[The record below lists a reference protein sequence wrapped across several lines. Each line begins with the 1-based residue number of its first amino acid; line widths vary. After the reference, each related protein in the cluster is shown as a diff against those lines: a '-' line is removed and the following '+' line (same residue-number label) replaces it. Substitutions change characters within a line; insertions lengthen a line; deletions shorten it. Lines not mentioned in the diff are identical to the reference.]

1 MKDTYWNQR
10 GKYQSDYDRLADALM
25 PATGACD
32 TVAGEMIRAASRLAY
47 DFYNN
52 GCGNNTRG
60 AVNYLRNKG
69 VIDQYTYRTVL
80 PLASGG
86 RYRGDYD
93 GDLIQIAF
101 ESIVDKTMEKIL
113 NNMDLITENNS
124 EDLFDF

>member
-10 GKYQSDYDRLADALM
+10 GKYQADYDRLADELM
-25 PATGACD
+25 PAMGAAD

-52 GCGNNTRG
+52 GCGNDTSG
-60 AVNYLRNKG
+60 ALQYLRDKG
-69 VIDQYTYRTVL
+69 VIDKYTYNTIKPYSRGEL
-80 PLASGG
+80 
-86 RYRGDYD
+86 YRGDYD

-113 NNMDLITENNS
+113 NNMDLIMEKNT
-124 EDLFDF
+124 EDLLDY